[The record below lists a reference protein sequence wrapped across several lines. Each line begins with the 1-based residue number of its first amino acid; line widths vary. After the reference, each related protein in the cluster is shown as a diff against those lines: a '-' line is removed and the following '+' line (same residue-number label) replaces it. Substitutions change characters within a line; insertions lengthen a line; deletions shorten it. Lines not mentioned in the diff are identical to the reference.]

1 MNEREINE
9 RANRDLTSDDE
20 SVINKKSITA
30 ADVGDALG
38 SFSAKSADENEA
50 PVFKSAGIW
59 IISLLMIVSGAAVA
73 VFTSLTGVGI
83 IIGLIIVVAGIAMPF
98 IMSRR

>member
-9 RANRDLTSDDE
+9 RANQDLTSDDE
-20 SVINKKSITA
+20 KVINKKSITTADIGA
-30 ADVGDALG
+30 AVQ

-50 PVFKSAGIW
+50 PVFKSIGIW

-73 VFTSLTGVGI
+73 VFTALTGVGI
-83 IIGLIIVVAGIAMPF
+83 IVGIIIVIAGIAMPF
-98 IMSRR
+98 IVSRR